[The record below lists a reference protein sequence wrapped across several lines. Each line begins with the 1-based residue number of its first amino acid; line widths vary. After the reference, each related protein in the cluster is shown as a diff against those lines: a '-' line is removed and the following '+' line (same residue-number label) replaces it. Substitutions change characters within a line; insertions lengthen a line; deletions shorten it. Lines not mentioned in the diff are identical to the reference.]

1 MKRSAFIPA
10 LVIILLPASHLV
22 AQHEGHGAPSKS
34 GKTETMESAPAAAP
48 SARTGPE
55 HAGHTMPPP
64 KAEGRQ
70 TVMFS
75 DYQKQLIGV
84 RTAVAEVK
92 ALQRLIDLYGRIEFD
107 ETAFYEVNAKNDGYI
122 GELGVNKTGEYIEE
136 GGLLFTLYSPELYQA
151 QEELVQAI
159 QTRKKLGGSWD
170 SMVQAARQRLK
181 LWDVTD
187 RQIDEIAR
195 TGKTEKYLRI
205 EAPVSGVV
213 VHKGAFEEK
222 SIKQGETVFK
232 IANIDKVWLE
242 ADAYEQDLMHISEGQ
257 LAEVTLPY
265 SPGKSFAAKVDFIYP
280 FLEAKTRT
288 TRIRF
293 QLKNP
298 GGKLRPGMYA
308 SVVMISDFDREVVVP
323 RGAVM
328 DLGKRQI
335 VYVQQG
341 EGIYVPTKVRKGFST
356 QEEVQILEGL
366 EAGAVVVASGNFL
379 IDSESQLKATSG
391 GGGHQH

>member
-1 MKRSAFIPA
+1 MKRLVIFPIIAIHLAA
-10 LVIILLPASHLV
+10 LVGKVS
-22 AQHEGHGAPSKS
+22 AQHEGHGTAPEASPPVEKV
-34 GKTETMESAPAAAP
+34 MAP
-48 SARTGPE
+48 GG
-55 HAGHTMPPP
+55 HAGHIMPPSR
-64 KAEGRQ
+64 AEGRM
-70 TVMFS
+70 TVMLG

-84 RTAVAEVK
+84 RTAVAEMKV
-92 ALQRLIDLYGRIEFD
+92 LQRHIDLYGRIEFD
-107 ETAFYEVNAKNDGYI
+107 ETEFYEVNAKTNGYI
-122 GELGVNKTGEYIEE
+122 GELGVDKTGEYVEQ
-136 GGLLFTLYSPELYQA
+136 GDLLFTLYSPELFQA
-151 QEELVQAI
+151 QEELVQAVE
-159 QTRKKLGGSWD
+159 TRKKLGGSWD
-170 SMVQAARQRLK
+170 AMVQAARQRLK

-213 VHKGAFEEK
+213 VHKSAFEEK

-242 ADAYEQDLMHISEGQ
+242 ADAYEQDLMHIEEGQ
-257 LAEVTLPY
+257 TAEVTLPY
-265 SPGKSFAAKVDFIYP
+265 FPGKSFEAKVDFVYP
-280 FLEAKTRT
+280 FLEPKTRT
-288 TRIRF
+288 TRVRF

-298 GGKLRPGMYA
+298 GRKLRPGMYA
-308 SVVMISDFDREVVVP
+308 SVSMAVDLDRAVVVP

-335 VYVQQG
+335 VYVEEG
-341 EGIYVPTKVRKGFST
+341 EGIYVPTRVRKGFST
-356 QEEVQILEGL
+356 QEEVQIVEGL

-391 GGGHQH
+391 GGGHHH